1 MAAENAVKD
10 KEKSETVAAPEAPI
24 THPLST
30 KWSLWVDFYASKSG
44 GDWRDNLKLVHT
56 VATVEEWWAL
66 YNHIRKPSEL
76 AFGGN
81 ISLFRVGVRPVPD
94 EGVNKEGGMYVVR
107 RFDESSFDTI
117 WLYSVLFCIG
127 EVSPKDNELV
137 LGTVASVKKSS
148 KGSEDSVSMWIK
160 TTEKKDLTAVKR
172 LGKLYKEKIGLG
184 ARKMRLPFKP
194 HDKSEIADS
203 KKKHDPTSTS
213 TAPAAPV
220 PAEGTEGPAE
230 ASASQP

>member
-1 MAAENAVKD
+1 MAAESAVKD
-10 KEKSETVAAPEAPI
+10 KEAAAVAAAAPEAPI

-30 KWSLWVDFYASKSG
+30 KWSLWVDFGASKSG

-94 EGVNKEGGMYVVR
+94 EGLNKEGGMYIVR

-137 LGTVASVKKSS
+137 LGTVASVKKSA

-160 TTEKKDLTAVKR
+160 TTEKKDEKSVKR
-172 LGKLYKEKIGLG
+172 LGKFYKEQIGLG
-184 ARKMRLPFKP
+184 SRKMRLPFKP
-194 HDKSEIADS
+194 HDKNEVSDS
-203 KKKHDPTSTS
+203 KKKHDPS
-213 TAPAAPV
+213 APAS
-220 PAEGTEGPAE
+220 GTEAPAE
-230 ASASQP
+230 ASSASQP